1 MSANEVPKY
10 IVGSYEIVKG
20 HPIGPVW
27 IYMASNIETVKG
39 FCKKFLKSRNEVTVL
54 KNDKPYH
61 QNQRFLV
68 AISVLAKP
76 TDKVSKHDVYFEGN
90 RYKPYGSMELVS
102 DEGTKKYLWFRVPSK
117 KATFY
122 KY

>member
-10 IVGSYEIVKG
+10 IVGSYEISNG
-20 HPIGPVW
+20 HPIGPAW
-27 IYMASNIETVKG
+27 IYADNNIVTVKR
-39 FCKKFLKSRNEVTVL
+39 FCKNFLNFRNKVTVL
-54 KNDKPYH
+54 KNGKPYH
-61 QNQRFLV
+61 QNQRYLV
-68 AISVLAKP
+68 AISVLAKS

-102 DEGTKKYLWFRVPSK
+102 EEGTKKYLWFKVPSK
-117 KATFY
+117 KAIFY